1 MRNAGCV
8 AAPMRVA
15 PALRV
20 SARVVRHVFECA
32 ARVLRIADTCVRM
45 VDSMRNASAL
55 RAQYV

>member
-20 SARVVRHVFECA
+20 VRHVFEGA
-32 ARVLRIADTCVRM
+32 TQVLRIADTCVRM

-55 RAQYV
+55 HAKYV